1 MTLATTRSQPSIDNR
16 SSGRPVMLA
25 TLGVP
30 LDEEAA
36 AFAID
41 SAGESGG
48 DLVVVNVTRLEPL
61 ALSMILGYDALPE
74 LTPEVSASLESWV
87 GLALQLGVR
96 VERLRVRTPR
106 PVEALIELVGERRPG
121 IHVFGPDPSA
131 MPGRRYRRV
140 RRAVL
145 ERLTCLVWTPP
156 AAAPPVMS

>member
-1 MTLATTRSQPSIDNR
+1 MTIAPTRSQPWSGTR
-16 SSGRPVMLA
+16 SRGRPVMLA

-41 SAGESGG
+41 GAVETGR

-106 PVEALIELVGERRPG
+106 PVEALIALVGERRPG
-121 IHVFGPDPSA
+121 ILVFGPDPSA
-131 MPGRRYRRV
+131 MPGRQYRRV

-156 AAAPPVMS
+156 AAPPVMS